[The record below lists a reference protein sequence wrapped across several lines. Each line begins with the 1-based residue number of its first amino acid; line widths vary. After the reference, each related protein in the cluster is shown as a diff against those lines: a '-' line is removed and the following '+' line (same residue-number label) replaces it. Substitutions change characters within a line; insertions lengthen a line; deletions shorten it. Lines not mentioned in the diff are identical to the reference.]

1 MPTSKVLRLAVL
13 VAAIL
18 PLGLFFK
25 GCDQRQPPT
34 QPKTLIIGM
43 DGVQLQH
50 YEKLGGDTNL
60 QKRLFYGKAYA
71 GGITGRASEQATV
84 SGPGWITLLT
94 GVWAN
99 KHGVVSNVESLR
111 VDPKFPSLFKRL
123 RDALPNAYISSIVNW
138 SPINTAYLLVDAQ
151 GNNVRES
158 GLSDEQ
164 VTARTLEILE
174 NTPADFTFIQLDEPD
189 EVGHAS
195 GFGPAY
201 QFALHEADNRLGRL
215 LDKVEERAYKHP
227 QEDWLVLVCTDHG
240 RDYWGSGHGGVTEQE
255 KTVFIASNKP
265 LNEEL
270 SQPSIPQDNPGPNNL
285 YGYAAQTSVAPTVL
299 RHMKLDLLPEWKLDG
314 TPLLGTTGVRKARA
328 IEGDAKLLWNSDS
341 QGTVIIHKNDQL
353 VANVPAY
360 LQQWTDPQGMRQ
372 TSDYVLELD
381 DTPIAVRT
389 RPVSKPFIIEESS
402 D

>member
-1 MPTSKVLRLAVL
+1 MSSSKVSRLIAL
-13 VAAIL
+13 VAAGL
-18 PLGLFFK
+18 LLGLLFK
-25 GCDQRQPPT
+25 GCDHRQPPIH
-34 QPKTLIIGM
+34 PKTLIIGM

-50 YEKLGGDTNL
+50 YEQLGADTNL
-60 QKRLFYGKAYA
+60 RKRLFYGKAYT

-84 SGPGWITLLT
+84 SGPGWMTLLT

-99 KHGVVSNVESLR
+99 KHGVVSNNESLR
-111 VDPKFPSLFKRL
+111 VDPEFPSLFKRL
-123 RDALPNAYISSIVNW
+123 RDALPNAYLSSVVNW
-138 SPINTAYLLVDAQ
+138 SPINTAFLLEDAQ

-189 EVGHAS
+189 EAGHAS

-201 QFALHEADNRLGRL
+201 QFALRETDDRLGRL
-215 LDKVEERAYKHP
+215 LDKVAARADKNP
-227 QEDWLVLVCTDHG
+227 QEDWLVIVCTDHG

-255 KTVFIASNKP
+255 KTIFIASNKP

-270 SQPSIPQDNPGPNNL
+270 NQPSIPEDNPGPNNL

-299 RHMKLDLLPEWKLDG
+299 RHMGLDLLPEWKLDG
-314 TPLLGTTGVRKARA
+314 TPLLGATGVRKARA

-341 QGTVIIHKNDQL
+341 QGTVTIYRNDQV

-372 TSDYVLELD
+372 ASDYVLELD

-389 RPVSKPFIIEESS
+389 RPVSKPFVLEESS
-402 D
+402 Y

>member
-1 MPTSKVLRLAVL
+1 MSLQKVLRLIPLIAAGLL
-13 VAAIL
+13 VA
-18 PLGLFFK
+18 LFFK
-25 GCDQRQPPT
+25 GCDARQPPL

-50 YEKLGGDTNL
+50 YEQLGSDTHL

-71 GGITGRASEQATV
+71 GGINGRASEQATI
-84 SGPGWITLLT
+84 SGPGWMTLLT

-99 KHGVVSNVESLR
+99 KHGVVSNNESLR
-111 VDPKFPSLFKRL
+111 VHPEFPSLFKRL
-123 RDALPNAYISSIVNW
+123 RDALPNAYLSSVVNW
-138 SPINTAYLLVDAQ
+138 SPINTAFLLEDAQ

-164 VTARTLEILE
+164 VTARTLDILD

-189 EVGHAS
+189 EAGHAS

-201 QFALHEADNRLGRL
+201 QFALREADDKLGRL

-227 QEDWLVLVCTDHG
+227 QEDWLVIVCTDHG

-270 SQPSIPQDNPGPNNL
+270 NQPSIPGDNPGPNNL

-299 RHMKLDLLPEWKLDG
+299 RHMGLDVLPEWKLDG
-314 TPLLGTTGVRKARA
+314 TPLLGATGVRKARA

-341 QGTVIIHKNDQL
+341 QGTVIIHRNGQV
-353 VANVPAY
+353 VANVQAY
-360 LQQWTDPQGMRQ
+360 LQQWTDPEGMRQ
-372 TSDYVLELD
+372 VNDYVLQLD
-381 DTPIAVRT
+381 DTPAAVRT
-389 RPVSKPFIIEESS
+389 RPLNEPDSS